1 MTDEAR
7 ACKEE
12 RLRQDTNEGLIQRF
26 AWYITNFNP
35 LDFERC
41 DDYELVKAE
50 LLRRMEVNN
59 GK

>member
-7 ACKEE
+7 ARKEA
-12 RLRQDTNEGLIQRF
+12 RLRDDTNEGLIQRF

-50 LLRRMEVNN
+50 VLRRMEANN